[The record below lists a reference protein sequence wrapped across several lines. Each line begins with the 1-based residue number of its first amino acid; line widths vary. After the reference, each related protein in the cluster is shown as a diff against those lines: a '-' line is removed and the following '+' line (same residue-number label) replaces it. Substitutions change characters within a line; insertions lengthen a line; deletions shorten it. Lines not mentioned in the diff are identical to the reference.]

1 MCKNLCLLPV
11 GLPLIGTV
19 LRVLQHHSEGKCDG
33 SSKEDAKD
41 EQLQTLAEITAE
53 FLADICIQIPKVIS
67 NKHFV
72 PCWIILL
79 PEILK
84 CKRSMN

>member
-1 MCKNLCLLPV
+1 MPV

-19 LRVLQHHSEGKCDG
+19 LRVLQFHSEVKCDG
-33 SSKEDAKD
+33 SSKEDTKD

-53 FLADICIQIPKVIS
+53 FLADICIQVPKVIP

-72 PCWIILL
+72 PCWIMLFT
-79 PEILK
+79 EILK
-84 CKRSMN
+84 YKRILN